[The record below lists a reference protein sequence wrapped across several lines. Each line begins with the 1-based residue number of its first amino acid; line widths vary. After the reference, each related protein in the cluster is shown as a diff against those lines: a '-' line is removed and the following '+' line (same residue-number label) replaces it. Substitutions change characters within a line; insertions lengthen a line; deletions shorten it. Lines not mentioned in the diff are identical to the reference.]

1 LAAIQPSEAQLP
13 KRQQLGLAKS
23 NTADGVPTDQ
33 KKRLMVNFLLAAV
46 AEQEMYRTLLGGSGQ
61 LKGEQLQYPLKNQF
75 DA

>member
-46 AEQEMYRTLLGGSGQ
+46 AEQEMYRTLLWAPPFRTFMEG
-61 LKGEQLQYPLKNQF
+61 
-75 DA
+75 